1 MKSIIEKIG
10 ITIGVIIGILILI
23 SPTLLVINLDYGNEH
38 ITTCEVKDKWIKG
51 TGKGSQKY
59 LVSCG
64 DNVYQITDLL
74 FKGKFNSSDL
84 YAKLEIGRTY
94 QLTTTGYRI
103 GFFSQY
109 ENINKIEECNVITDN
124 GVNFSDINY

>member
-1 MKSIIEKIG
+1 MKNIIEKIG

-23 SPTLLVINLDYGNEH
+23 SPTLLVINLDYRNEH

-51 TGKGSQKY
+51 TGNSQKY
-59 LVSCG
+59 LISCG
-64 DNVYQITDLL
+64 DDVYQITDLL
-74 FKGKFNSSDL
+74 FKGKFNSSDI
-84 YAKLEIGRTY
+84 YAKLEKGKTY

-109 ENINKIEECNVITDN
+109 ENINKIEECNIIIDN